1 MYEASLVA
9 EGLMHIWTQVLKG
22 VEEEVTDGQ
31 LIMFGDVECS
41 LSAPAVGGLF
51 TMTHEPGSARSIP

>member
-1 MYEASLVA
+1 
-9 EGLMHIWTQVLKG
+9 MHIWTQVLKG

-51 TMTHEPGSARSIP
+51 TMTHEPGS